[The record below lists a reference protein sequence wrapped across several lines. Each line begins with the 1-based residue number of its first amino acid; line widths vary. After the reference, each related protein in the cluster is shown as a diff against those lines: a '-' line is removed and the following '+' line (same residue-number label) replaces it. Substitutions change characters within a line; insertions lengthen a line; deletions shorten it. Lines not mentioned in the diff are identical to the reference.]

1 MIFEYLSL
9 YIYIYI
15 NHGDVAII
23 WDIQISTGDILG
35 IYIYILVGGLEHE
48 WIMTFHSVGNVI
60 IPSDEV
66 RTPSFF
72 RGVGLPPTSI

>member
-9 YIYIYI
+9 YIYI

-35 IYIYILVGGLEHE
+35 IYIYIYWLVVWNMNGL
-48 WIMTFHSVGNVI
+48 
-60 IPSDEV
+60 
-66 RTPSFF
+66 
-72 RGVGLPPTSI
+72 

>member
-1 MIFEYLSL
+1 MGYTD
-9 YIYIYI
+9 IYRGYTR
-15 NHGDVAII
+15 D
-23 WDIQISTGDILG
+23 